1 MGSAAL
7 IILLSTFNGF
17 EELTLSLYNKFT
29 TELRIEPT
37 IGKVF
42 NPNTNKN
49 LQKLKNDTHVA
60 GYTEVLEE
68 KVLLRYENAQCIGLL
83 KGVSSD
89 YFKGKRMD
97 STLLEGKSILKKDG
111 INFALIGSDI
121 QSRLSVNIKN
131 DFQNLEVYSPN
142 KGLGNSA
149 DPSSEF
155 SIRAIHPAGIFQPQQ
170 HFDNLILVP
179 LDFARDLL
187 GEPKQV
193 SAIELHIKKG
203 TSIAD
208 FQAEIARKLG
218 KEFQV
223 KNRAQQNQLLYKILN
238 SEKWAVFLILT
249 FVLIIAIFNIIGSLT
264 MLVIDKRPD
273 IAILS
278 SLGASKALIQKI
290 FFIEGMM
297 ISMIG
302 CIMGMISAFLFCLLQ
317 QRFGLIKMGE
327 ANFFT
332 EAYPIALKWSDFLLV
347 FATVALISILASL
360 ISSRLSIRHV
370 QNLREDLARV

>member
-1 MGSAAL
+1 
-7 IILLSTFNGF
+7 
-17 EELTLSLYNKFT
+17 
-29 TELRIEPT
+29 
-37 IGKVF
+37 
-42 NPNTNKN
+42 
-49 LQKLKNDTHVA
+49 
-60 GYTEVLEE
+60 
-68 KVLLRYENAQCIGLL
+68 
-83 KGVSSD
+83 
-89 YFKGKRMD
+89 
-97 STLLEGKSILKKDG
+97 
-111 INFALIGSDI
+111 
-121 QSRLSVNIKN
+121 
-131 DFQNLEVYSPN
+131 
-142 KGLGNSA
+142 
-149 DPSSEF
+149 
-155 SIRAIHPAGIFQPQQ
+155 
-170 HFDNLILVP
+170 
-179 LDFARDLL
+179 
-187 GEPKQV
+187 
-193 SAIELHIKKG
+193 
-203 TSIAD
+203 
-208 FQAEIARKLG
+208 
-218 KEFQV
+218 
-223 KNRAQQNQLLYKILN
+223 
-238 SEKWAVFLILT
+238 
-249 FVLIIAIFNIIGSLT
+249 